1 MEKGRLIMS
10 KAIDRQVQARDKR
23 VARAKAKTVDVGAW
37 KSHRESWVEQLER
50 YEKIKDEMQKDFENW
65 IDDKEM
71 HYRWKRLNID
81 IEICKLQINT
91 CDNHIK
97 IAELIKE
104 NMDNKTNLM

>member
-1 MEKGRLIMS
+1 MS
-10 KAIDRQVQARDKR
+10 KAIDREVQARNNR
-23 VARAKAKTVDVGAW
+23 VMRSKLYGKTVDIGAW

-50 YEKIKDEMQKDFENW
+50 YEKIKDEMQKDFHNW
-65 IDDKEM
+65 INDKEK

-81 IEICKLQINT
+81 IEICQLQINT

-97 IAELIKE
+97 IAELIKK